1 MNCFN
6 VSIDHIFYLFN
17 SVFKSLLNFMF
28 DVVVLLG
35 VVLGLSLDDWWVLQT
50 ERQVDGFSMLVNFDH
65 RVFLFCFNF
74 FFLNYWLGLFLLRG
88 SHLLI
93 FFFDLLEPTFF
104 LSWFLF
110 RLGGW
115 LNW

>member
-17 SVFKSLLNFMF
+17 SVFKSLLNLMF
-28 DVVVLLG
+28 DVVILLG

-74 FFLNYWLGLFLLRG
+74 FFFNYWLGLFLLRG

-93 FFFDLLEPTFF
+93 FFFDLLEPAFF

-115 LNW
+115 FNW